1 MGLEQY
7 LRERKA
13 RKDLLV
19 MTHVVCGYPSFEDNW
34 AELEVMAEFDVD
46 IVELQFPFSEPSAD
60 GPLFVRANELALK
73 KGVSP
78 ADCFAFMKK
87 VADHFP
93 FKVLMM
99 GYYNTAFKMGAET
112 FLRRLKEAGGCG
124 YILPDLPVDEAGELH
139 RLSESFGLDPVLL
152 MTPTSTERSLQK
164 IGAAARGM
172 IYAVARKGVTGAKTD
187 MGDELDAYLARC
199 RRYTDLP
206 IGVGFGVSS
215 KDDIDFLRGRADM
228 VIIGTAALRAWE
240 DGGADGLRSFFSSI
254 GI

>member
-1 MGLEQY
+1 
-7 LRERKA
+7 
-13 RKDLLV
+13 
-19 MTHVVCGYPSFEDNW
+19 
-34 AELEVMAEFDVD
+34 
-46 IVELQFPFSEPSAD
+46 
-60 GPLFVRANELALK
+60 
-73 KGVSP
+73 
-78 ADCFAFMKK
+78 
-87 VADHFP
+87 
-93 FKVLMM
+93 
-99 GYYNTAFKMGAET
+99 
-112 FLRRLKEAGGCG
+112 
-124 YILPDLPVDEAGELH
+124 
-139 RLSESFGLDPVLL
+139 LDPVLL